1 MKHWLISTHPVS
13 HALYTQIQTDKN
25 RFQQL
30 AYIDLRTRSDA
41 VWRVGRSGSECDGVR
56 RVWRS
61 VAECDG
67 VSRVWRV
74 WRCVAE
80 SGECGGMFQRVAEFD
95 GVRRVWR
102 CVAEGT

>member
-25 RFQQL
+25 HFQQL
-30 AYIDLRTRSDA
+30 AYSDLRTRSDG
-41 VWRVGRSGSECDGVR
+41 VSECDGVR

-74 WRCVAE
+74 WRCVAK
-80 SGECGGMFQRVAEFD
+80 CGGVWRSMASVAECAREFRS
-95 GVRRVWR
+95 VT
-102 CVAEGT
+102 E